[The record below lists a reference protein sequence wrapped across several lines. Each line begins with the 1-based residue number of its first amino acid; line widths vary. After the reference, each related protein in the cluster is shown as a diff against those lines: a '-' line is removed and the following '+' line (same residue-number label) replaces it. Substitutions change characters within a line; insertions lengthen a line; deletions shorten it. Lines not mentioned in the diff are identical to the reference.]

1 MNDMLPSLIVAFTYS
16 FSRLV
21 YEAVHNINTHSCLQ
35 LATLQLMT
43 IWSLWYK
50 IYCLLYLYSSSILFL
65 QLHSVLNYFKGKK
78 NPFPLVSGC
87 PIKCNLGPLQSN
99 QTSLYPLLCNEV
111 SCISESITLQSSLM
125 GHHYSERNNVNVNE
139 YSH

>member
-1 MNDMLPSLIVAFTYS
+1 MFYPELFRNSVKLIWIFHLFYIRTYDTVRERS
-16 FSRLV
+16 ATSAHPFSRLL

-35 LATLQLMT
+35 LGILQLMT

-78 NPFPLVSGC
+78 SLSLLFLVVLSSVTLD
-87 PIKCNLGPLQSN
+87 PYRAIRSASIPSFVMRFLAFL
-99 QTSLYPLLCNEV
+99 SL
-111 SCISESITLQSSLM
+111 
-125 GHHYSERNNVNVNE
+125 
-139 YSH
+139 